1 MLEISDTNYKTI
13 IPTKSRKERKTKHE
27 NFRKELEKSDIV
39 LKRKNI
45 ITN

>member
-13 IPTKSRKERKTKHE
+13 IPTKSEKERKTKHE
-27 NFRKELEKSDIV
+27 NFRRELGTSDII
-39 LKRKNI
+39 LQRKNI